1 MRAYRQLTVVVL
13 SAMLGLS
20 GPAMAAEPC
29 NAGSLD
35 SVPGKAWN
43 EAYGW
48 RYDTSQ
54 NPDPQQRD
62 SENLKNRQAAYTQL
76 VTQTPAWPD
85 WFQPPIAIL
94 PVGTVFNMAM
104 SKGQKDDQLGGFGTF
119 DRISSVSEA
128 REYLAVLK
136 AWKPDIDRVNRYR
149 VTEVLPVHVGPIGP
163 QVDPDACAL
172 LPGRFSQFEML
183 VARDQRVHY
192 VQLVGSYPIE
202 QD

>member
-1 MRAYRQLTVVVL
+1 MRAFGQLTVVLL
-13 SAMLGLS
+13 SAMLGLC

-62 SENLKNRQAAYTQL
+62 SENLKNRQTAYTQL

-104 SKGQKDDQLGGFGTF
+104 SKGQKDDQLGRFGTF
-119 DRISSVSEA
+119 DRIASVSEA

-183 VARDQRVHY
+183 VARDQQVHY
-192 VQLVGSYPIE
+192 VQLVGSYPIAQE
-202 QD
+202 